1 MVVIIYVSSLKEKD
15 RKFARQREVLP
26 LRFQPLRCQSPEAPI
41 KGCTP
46 KNCGRF
52 VSDKLITDEE
62 LKFLL
67 AFAKAGFASSGL
79 EAGSSATFDLHSG
92 TVSNGDAVKDVSDK
106 EGVFSNEQ
114 HLLTFKLVKLKVLQ
128 ALVERFDIN
137 RKQIHLASPTVF
149 SKLTNTS
156 LLDHSQHQVDRR
168 VFPNV
173 FFTTMVYLND
183 QDKDFKGGRFI
194 YIDDTATNKSISSVE
209 AKSGRIMAYTTG
221 PENVHYLEPVTIGT
235 QYFLTIPFTCLESAA
250 VSDPPKGYS
259 SNKE

>member
-26 LRFQPLRCQSPEAPI
+26 MRYQPLRCQATEPPV

-62 LKFLL
+62 IRSLL
-67 AFAKAGFASSGL
+67 AFARTGFGSSGF
-79 EAGSSATFDLHSG
+79 ESGSSATFDLHSG
-92 TVSNGDAVKDVSDK
+92 TISNGDAVKDVSDRD
-106 EGVFSNEQ
+106 GVFSHEN
-114 HLLTFKLVKLKVLQ
+114 LLAFKLVKLKILQ
-128 ALVERFDIN
+128 ALVDRYEID
-137 RKQIHLASPTVF
+137 RKQIHLASPAFF

-156 LLDHSQHQVDRR
+156 LLDLSRHQVVRR
-168 VFPNV
+168 IFPNV
-173 FFTTMVYLND
+173 FYTTMVYLGD

-209 AKSGRIMAYTTG
+209 AKSGRMMGFTSG
-221 PENVHYLEPVTIGT
+221 PENVHFIEAVTMGT

-250 VSDPPKGYS
+250 APDP
-259 SNKE
+259 SNSLALETEN